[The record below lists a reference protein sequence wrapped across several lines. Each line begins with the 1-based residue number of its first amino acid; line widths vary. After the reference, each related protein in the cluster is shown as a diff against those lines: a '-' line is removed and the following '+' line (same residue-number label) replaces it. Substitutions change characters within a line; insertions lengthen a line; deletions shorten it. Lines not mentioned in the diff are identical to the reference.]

1 MSALVMDAHWVD
13 VCAVEDIPVRGARR
27 IAGSRAPI
35 AVFRTSDD
43 RIYAL
48 EDKCPHKQGPLSMG
62 IVHDTSVT
70 CPLHAMRIS
79 LVTGEP
85 MGADAGKGCAKV
97 IEVRLVAG
105 RVQVSAGALL

>member
-1 MSALVMDAHWVD
+1 MSVLAVDAHWID

-27 IAGSRAPI
+27 IAGGKTPI

-43 RIYAL
+43 QVHAL

-62 IVHDTSVT
+62 IVHDASVT

-85 MGADAGKGCAKV
+85 MGADAGKGCARVIKV
-97 IEVRLVAG
+97 RSVAG
-105 RVQVSAGALL
+105 RVQLSAEALL